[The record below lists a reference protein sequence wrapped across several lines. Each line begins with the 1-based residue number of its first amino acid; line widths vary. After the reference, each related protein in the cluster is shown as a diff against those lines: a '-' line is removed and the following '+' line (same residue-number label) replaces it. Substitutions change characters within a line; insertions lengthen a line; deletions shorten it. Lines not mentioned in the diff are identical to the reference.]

1 MWYSNH
7 IDTVSFLIKEVARL
21 PSETLVKL
29 KPTKKAAIETAL
41 LTEFSRYP
49 VAEAQVARIVKDAG
63 ISRGAFYNYFADLI
77 DAYRY
82 IYQVAMHDIHQSLHV
97 PAARGPALVTTVRNF
112 VENAHS
118 SKYYELLQ
126 MHFRHN
132 EAYVAHW
139 IAPVHPGGE
148 RQWAQQTLVHDTLRG
163 AIVEPE
169 TAEARLAQLT
179 KILKILEE

>member
-1 MWYSNH
+1 MS
-7 IDTVSFLIKEVARL
+7 
-21 PSETLVKL
+21 SETLVKL
-29 KPTKKAAIETAL
+29 KPTKKAAIEAAL
-41 LTEFSRYP
+41 LAEFSRYP

-82 IYQVAMHDIHQSLHV
+82 IYQVAMHDIHQSVHGKM
-97 PAARGPALVTTVRNF
+97 ARGPALVSTVRDF
-112 VENAHS
+112 VENAQY
-118 SKYYELLQ
+118 SKYYRLLQ

-139 IAPVHPGGE
+139 IAPVKTGGA

-169 TAEARLAQLT
+169 TAEARLVQLT
-179 KILKILEE
+179 TILKILEE

>member
-1 MWYSNH
+1 M
-7 IDTVSFLIKEVARL
+7 

-29 KPTKKAAIETAL
+29 KPTKKAAIEAAL
-41 LTEFSRYP
+41 LAEFSRYP

-82 IYQVAMHDIHQSLHV
+82 IYQVAMHDIHQSVHGKM
-97 PAARGPALVTTVRNF
+97 ARGLALLSTVRGF
-112 VENAHS
+112 VENAQS
-118 SKYYELLQ
+118 SKYYRLLQ

-139 IAPVHPGGE
+139 IAPVKTGGA

-179 KILKILEE
+179 TILKILEE

>member
-1 MWYSNH
+1 MWYSIH
-7 IDTVSFLIKEVARL
+7 IDTVSFLFKEVARV
-21 PSETLVKL
+21 PSKTLVKL
-29 KPTKKAAIETAL
+29 KPTKKAAIEAAL
-41 LTEFSRYP
+41 LAEFSRYP

-82 IYQVAMHDIHQSLHV
+82 IYQVAMHDIHQSVHGKM
-97 PAARGPALVTTVRNF
+97 ARGPALVSTVRDF
-112 VENAHS
+112 VENAQS
-118 SKYYELLQ
+118 SKYYRLLQ

-139 IAPVHPGGE
+139 IAPVKTGGA

-169 TAEARLAQLT
+169 TAEARLVQLT
-179 KILKILEE
+179 TILKILEE